1 MRVYIVPG
9 NCILRHRLDTV
20 AKLCNHDPMKK
31 DNLSVLSP
39 LELVSS
45 PRPKQGNPLLHRAL
59 EAQGVTRKGVIS
71 ELFRIA
77 STGEK
82 VTTEYRKGVEVKKVV
97 TLDPTVQLQAIERLE
112 KLLDRAEGSGST
124 TRTLTYRED

>member
-1 MRVYIVPG
+1 MKFFYLCHHV
-9 NCILRHRLDTV
+9 DTGI
-20 AKLCNHDPMKK
+20 KLWHDVTMKK
-31 DNLSVLSP
+31 DNVAVLSP

-45 PRPKQGNPLLHRAL
+45 PRPKQGNPLLQRAL

-97 TLDPTVQLQAIERLE
+97 THDPTTQMQALERLE